1 MSDKQDID
9 YDFLTPEE
17 LLEMYVSG
25 DDEAFCVLVEV
36 IGKRLLGF
44 ITRFTGDYHIA
55 EDVFQTVLLKLATHA
70 KSYDNRANLNTWIYA
85 IARNACIDA
94 LKAQSK
100 YQQLIIETGR
110 SDDAGEDEVDT
121 AILQILCRSLPPL
134 DQLTVEELGRRIATA
149 VTALPEPQRE
159 VFLLREDADL
169 SMDEISRI
177 VNCSK
182 ETVKSR
188 MRYAINKLR
197 INLKK
202 EAKLYG
208 LLERL

>member
-1 MSDKQDID
+1 MNAEQETD
-9 YDFLTPEE
+9 YEFLTPEE
-17 LLEMYVSG
+17 LLELYLSG
-25 DDEAFCVLVEV
+25 DEEAFCALVEV
-36 IGKRLLGF
+36 IGKRLLAF
-44 ITRFTGDYHIA
+44 ITRFTGDYHMA
-55 EDVFQTVLLKLATHA
+55 EDVFQTVLLKIATNA
-70 KSYDNRANLNTWIYA
+70 ESYNNRASLNTWIYT
-85 IARNACIDA
+85 IARNSCIDA
-94 LKAQSK
+94 LKSQNKFRPISLANTKSDT
-100 YQQLIIETGR
+100 TGT
-110 SDDAGEDEVDT
+110 DAVDT
-121 AILQILCRSLPPL
+121 GILQILCKSLPPL
-134 DQLTVEELGRRIATA
+134 EQLTVEELGRRITAA